1 MLRSGLFWSTV
12 PLLLPQALWVK
23 RRTPRFSAPLGV
35 DAGVVTA
42 PGVSAAKVAVPTLRL
57 VGLGDSIIAGVGAPT
72 AAECLT
78 ARFAQ
83 EINKRRKI
91 SVEWANVGRIGA
103 TTHRVLHHLA
113 QRLPPK
119 PADLLLISAGVN
131 DVTSLRRRSE
141 WSSEIRALADH
152 LARHSPGA
160 TALFLGLPPMHVF
173 PALPVPLRQALG
185 LRARLFDEKLAE
197 TLAAHPTARHVPLTL
212 EPAEGMFCADGFHPS
227 AATYARIARA
237 LAEQLH
243 SPLSTLEST
252 ACRSE

>member
-12 PLLLPQALWVK
+12 PLLLPQALWVR
-23 RRTPRFSAPLGV
+23 RRTPRFSAPLGA
-35 DAGVVTA
+35 DGGVVAA
-42 PGVSAAKVAVPTLRL
+42 PDETSVGVAAPTLRL
-57 VGLGDSIIAGVGAPT
+57 VGLGDSIIAGVGAQT

-78 ARFAQ
+78 ARLAQ
-83 EINKRRKI
+83 ELSGRRNI
-91 SVEWANVGRIGA
+91 SVEWSNIGRIGA
-103 TTHRVLHHLA
+103 TTHRVLHHLV

-185 LRARLFDEKLAE
+185 LRARLFDETLAE
-197 TLAAHPTARHVPLTL
+197 TLDAHPTARHVPLTL

-227 AATYARIARA
+227 AATYARIAEAIAVR
-237 LAEQLH
+237 L
-243 SPLSTLEST
+243 
-252 ACRSE
+252 